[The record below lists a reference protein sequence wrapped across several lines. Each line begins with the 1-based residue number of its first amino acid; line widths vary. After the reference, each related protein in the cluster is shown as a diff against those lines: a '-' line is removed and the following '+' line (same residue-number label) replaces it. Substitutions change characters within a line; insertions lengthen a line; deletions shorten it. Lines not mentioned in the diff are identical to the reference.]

1 MIPYQK
7 EKIEN
12 AICFFAYEH
21 KKATRKFLTQT
32 YLYKYLALF
41 DFKCLEETGKP
52 ALGLKYMAM
61 EKGPVPIDIYS
72 ERDKIKSNCFEFK
85 KTNEN
90 IYVIFPKS
98 KPNLDYFSEYEIKEM
113 KRLIEIYA
121 DRFVKASDMS
131 EASHQTIKAWKKAW
145 AKQPNSII
153 DYDYVF
159 DDNIY
164 TKPEESLTVAE
175 ECYLMYKT
183 FQKAC

>member
-61 EKGPVPIDIYS
+61 EK
-72 ERDKIKSNCFEFK
+72 E
-85 KTNEN
+85 
-90 IYVIFPKS
+90 
-98 KPNLDYFSEYEIKEM
+98 
-113 KRLIEIYA
+113 A
-121 DRFVKASDMS
+121 D
-131 EASHQTIKAWKKAW
+131 
-145 AKQPNSII
+145 P
-153 DYDYVF
+153 Y
-159 DDNIY
+159 
-164 TKPEESLTVAE
+164 
-175 ECYLMYKT
+175 
-183 FQKAC
+183 

>member
-1 MIPYQK
+1 
-7 EKIEN
+7 
-12 AICFFAYEH
+12 
-21 KKATRKFLTQT
+21 
-32 YLYKYLALF
+32 
-41 DFKCLEETGKP
+41 
-52 ALGLKYMAM
+52 
-61 EKGPVPIDIYS
+61 
-72 ERDKIKSNCFEFK
+72 
-85 KTNEN
+85 
-90 IYVIFPKS
+90 
-98 KPNLDYFSEYEIKEM
+98 M